1 MTDKEMQELKTYIRD
16 CNYAT
21 FISLCDFTYE
31 ITKPRSKGLPEKPYR
46 IFDKWFKEIVLHEI
60 KGDNNGNSTN

>member
-1 MTDKEMQELKTYIRD
+1 MTDKEMQELKDYIRD

-31 ITKPRSKGLPEKPYR
+31 IMKPRSKGLPKPPYE
-46 IFDKWFKEIVLHEI
+46 IFDERFRQIVLREQ
-60 KGDNNGNSTN
+60 KNSKFSP